1 MALRRSLVAAFL
13 AAVALA
19 VAPSSAA
26 AAECDKV
33 ASPGPD
39 AAQDLVDSLQPGQ
52 VGCLHAG
59 RYHEDVTVNHG
70 GTGEDARIVLRSFP
84 GERAR
89 LDGRLYV
96 PDRSRYVTVEQLDL
110 NGHDAPPC
118 SDKPDCRLPS
128 PTVNGDHALFQDN
141 DVTNEH
147 LGICFAVGGGASQVV
162 IRRNRIHNCGVLPAN
177 NHEHGIYLT
186 ETEGVQILDNVIYD
200 NADRGIQLYPNADR
214 TVIRG
219 NIVDGNGQGIIFS
232 GVGSG
237 TSDDN
242 VVENNLFTNA
252 KIRFNIESWYPDG
265 TGSGNV
271 ARDNCVFN
279 GARGNIGSQD
289 GFTAVRNLVA
299 DPLYVDR
306 GGKDF
311 RLKPGSP
318 CAAVLAGAEAP
329 ATPTAPTVPELP
341 VGGGDEDSGET
352 TGTGDEDSGDATEP
366 TGKPGEVILENV
378 SLKRNKRT
386 GRWRLRVAG
395 HLTGWGAEKLK
406 VQVRRGDGWVTLGSI
421 RDIRKIFRA
430 SVRPPV
436 ARLRKSNRMTVRVV
450 IPGVDASN
458 AVVAKIR
465 R

>member
-1 MALRRSLVAAFL
+1 MALRRSLFAGVL
-13 AAVALA
+13 AALALA
-19 VAPSSAA
+19 AAPSSAA
-26 AAECDKV
+26 AADCDKV

-39 AAQDLVDSLQPGQ
+39 AAQDLVDSLAPGQ

-70 GTGEDARIVLRSFP
+70 GTGEDARLVLRSFP

-89 LDGRLYV
+89 IDGRFYV
-96 PDRSRYVTVEQLDL
+96 PVRSRFVTVEQLDL
-110 NGHDAPPC
+110 NGHDAPAC
-118 SDKPDCRLPS
+118 SDKGDCTLPS
-128 PTVNGDHALFQDN
+128 PTVDGDRAIFQDN
-141 DVTNEH
+141 DVTNDH
-147 LGICFAVGGGASQVV
+147 WGICFAVGGGASNVV
-162 IRRNRIHNCGVLPAN
+162 IRRNRIHDCGRLPAN

-186 ETEGVQILDNVIYD
+186 ESEDVQILDNVIYD

-232 GVGSG
+232 GVGGG

-252 KIRFNIESWYPDG
+252 NIRFNIESWYPDG
-265 TGSGNV
+265 TGTGNV
-271 ARDNCVFN
+271 ARNNCVFN
-279 GARGNIGSQD
+279 GARGNIGPQD
-289 GFTAVRNLVA
+289 GFTAVRNLTA
-299 DPLYVDR
+299 DPQYVDR

-311 RLKPGSP
+311 RLKTGSA
-318 CAAVLAGAEAP
+318 CAAILAGAEAP
-329 ATPTAPTVPELP
+329 ATPVTPELP
-341 VGGGDEDSGET
+341 VGGGDSGAGN
-352 TGTGDEDSGDATEP
+352 GTSGDAGDTGGDREP
-366 TGKPGEVILENV
+366 AGKPGEVILENV
-378 SLKRNKRT
+378 SLKRNRRT

-406 VQVRRGDGWVTLGSI
+406 VQVRRGDGWQTLGSI

-436 ARLRKSNRMTVRVV
+436 ARLRKSSRMAVRVV
-450 IPGVDASN
+450 VPGVDASN
-458 AVVAKIR
+458 TVVAKISR
-465 R
+465 